1 VGAILGCIVL
11 FACGVA
17 LSTFL
22 VVTHW
27 LAPAH
32 AHFQQELFFDYTKSE
47 ATASTQFCPTLN
59 GKVWGLWHLSS
70 HHLQLCPDTLPPVLV
85 LGTVLLMPTCL
96 HVSLREWRMS
106 EHFCSS
112 LFLSNDIT
120 LLWKLPCWIHS
131 ASDHGTTRGQNVS
144 HDMQGALRILSPG
157 QRANIWLELRMPEV
171 NGDVF
176 QVSSLH

>member
-1 VGAILGCIVL
+1 MGQYIAERCCLLCAVMKRAVFVGAILGCIVL

-32 AHFQQELFFDYTKSE
+32 AHFQQELFFDYTRSE

-59 GKVWGLWHLSS
+59 GKVGGLWHISS

-96 HVSLREWRMS
+96 HVSYERVCASQSTFAPHCFSAMISPFSGSFLAEFILLVTMAQREVRMFLMTCR
-106 EHFCSS
+106 EHSGS
-112 LFLSNDIT
+112 
-120 LLWKLPCWIHS
+120 
-131 ASDHGTTRGQNVS
+131 
-144 HDMQGALRILSPG
+144 
-157 QRANIWLELRMPEV
+157 
-171 NGDVF
+171 
-176 QVSSLH
+176 